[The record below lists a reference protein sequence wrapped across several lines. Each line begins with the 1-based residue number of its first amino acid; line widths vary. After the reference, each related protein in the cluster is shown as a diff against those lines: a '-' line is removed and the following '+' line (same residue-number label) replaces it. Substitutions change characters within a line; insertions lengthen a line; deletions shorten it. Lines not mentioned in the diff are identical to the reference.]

1 MTARVGIASMNFNRN
16 DEVTGIHSRFWRR
29 ISMARIAQVI
39 AEIVHPKPTALVPVT
54 LGSEEIEVAALCD
67 ILARGGVRVTVAS
80 VDGHLHHVVKL
91 AKGTGLQAD
100 KPIEFCVNDEYDV
113 IAVPGGPG
121 AATLGARQTLITLLK
136 EQKTAGKLYAAVGEA
151 VYDVLY
157 HNALVEGP
165 MASDP
170 AHKLVLGDLYSDD
183 KIVIAENCV
192 TAEGPAT
199 AIALAMTLVELM
211 RGEKVAREIAK
222 DISFKPIKKN

>member
-1 MTARVGIASMNFNRN
+1 
-16 DEVTGIHSRFWRR
+16 
-29 ISMARIAQVI
+29 MARIAQAI
-39 AEIVHPKPTALVPVT
+39 TEIVHPKPTALVPVT

-80 VDGHLHHVVKL
+80 VGAHLHHVVML
-91 AKGTGLQAD
+91 DKGTGLQAD

-121 AATLGARQTLITLLK
+121 ATTLGACQALTSLLK
-136 EQKTAGKLYAAVGEA
+136 EQKTTGKLYAAVGEA

-170 AHKLVLGDLYSDD
+170 AHKLVLGSLHSDD

-192 TAEGPAT
+192 TGEGPAT
-199 AIALAMTLVELM
+199 AIALAITLVELL
-211 RGEKVAREIAK
+211 RGEKMAREIAK